1 MTVRVGLLGATGAVG
16 QRFVQLLEDHPT
28 FEIAAVTA
36 SPQSAGE
43 SYRDAAKWRVDTPIP
58 DHVAGMTVRETDPD
72 ALPDDLDLL
81 FSSLPSSVGAEVEPK
96 LCRAGYVVSSN
107 SSNERMAED
116 VPLTIPEVNADH
128 LDLIETQREQ
138 RGWDG
143 ALVKNPN
150 CSTITMT
157 PTLAALDEFGL
168 SRVHVATLQAVS
180 GAGYSGVTSME
191 IIDNVLPHIGGEEA
205 KMESESRKL
214 LGSVED
220 GELSLHDVEVSASC
234 NRVPSLDGHLENV
247 FAELDAD
254 PTAEAVHEA
263 LESLSPVDLPS
274 APEQPIH
281 VFADPDR
288 PQPRLDRM
296 RGKGMQI
303 SAGGLRETAEGIQY
317 NCLAHNTIRGAAGA
331 SVLNGELL
339 VKEGWI

>member
-1 MTVRVGLLGATGAVG
+1 
-16 QRFVQLLEDHPT
+16 
-28 FEIAAVTA
+28 
-36 SPQSAGE
+36 
-43 SYRDAAKWRVDTPIP
+43 
-58 DHVAGMTVRETDPD
+58 
-72 ALPDDLDLL
+72 
-81 FSSLPSSVGAEVEPK
+81 
-96 LCRAGYVVSSN
+96 
-107 SSNERMAED
+107 
-116 VPLTIPEVNADH
+116 PEVNADH

-168 SRVHVATLQAVS
+168 ERVHVATLQAVS

-191 IIDNVLPHIGGEEA
+191 IIDNVLPHIAGEEE
-205 KMESESRKL
+205 KMETESRKL
-214 LGSVED
+214 LGDVAD
-220 GELSLHDVEVSASC
+220 GELSLHDVVVSASC

-247 FAELDAD
+247 FAELDANPSVED
-254 PTAEAVHEA
+254 VREA
-263 LESLSPVDLPS
+263 LAGLDAADLPS
-274 APEQPIH
+274 APAEPIH
-281 VFADPDR
+281 VFDDPER

-303 SAGGLRETAEGIQY
+303 SAGGLQATDEGIQY

-339 VKEGWI
+339 VEEGWV

>member
-16 QRFVQLLEDHPT
+16 QRFVQLLDDHPT

-36 SPQSAGE
+36 SPESAGE

-58 DHVAGMTVRETDPD
+58 ERIAELTVRETSPD

-81 FSSLPSSVGAEVEPK
+81 FSSLPSSVGAEIEPE

-116 VPLTIPEVNADH
+116 VPLTIPEVNPDH
-128 LDLIETQREQ
+128 LDLIDTQREQ

-168 SRVHVATLQAVS
+168 ERAHVSTLQAVS

-191 IIDNVLPHIGGEEA
+191 IIDNVLPHIGGEEE
-205 KMESESRKL
+205 KMETESRKL
-214 LGSVED
+214 LGDVED
-220 GELSLHDVEVSASC
+220 GELSLHDVDVSASC

-247 FAELDAD
+247 FAELDDDPSAD
-254 PTAEAVHEA
+254 AVHEA
-263 LESLSPVDLPS
+263 LANFEAVDLPS
-274 APEQPIH
+274 APAQPIH
-281 VFADPDR
+281 VFDDPER

-303 SAGGLRETAEGIQY
+303 SAGGLQATDEGVQY

-339 VKEGWI
+339 VEEGWV